1 MKEKSPIKLRRKP
14 LKNGGCSLYLETY
27 WNGQRTFEFLSLY
40 LIPEK
45 SQSDK
50 TRNRT
55 TIIQAESHRAKR
67 IIELQNGKYGR
78 VVNADKCTC
87 TFAEYTLKVGE
98 EKNNGT
104 RDNFSIVAKRIKRY
118 GDIQL
123 RAVNGEYLKKM
134 AKWMKGEY
142 KAGTITLHFRTT
154 HHVLRMAV
162 KNGLISEN
170 PQETRDLKLEKPET
184 RHSNYLTMDELKRM
198 MAVRQVTP
206 LRQRGQNAFFFS
218 CFTGLRRSDV
228 VNLRWADIKTSTD
241 GSKYMEITQQ
251 KTKEKVIIPLSENA
265 LAFLPTMPKQMK
277 DFAQSRVFVRV
288 TFEVMSAAVKH
299 MEDEAGITHHITY
312 HTSRHTAATL
322 LLEYGA
328 DIYTVSKLLGHTDI
342 KTTSIYAEVTNKKRA
357 QAVNAIPK
365 ITDFTNSIQE
375 REQEREQEQT
385 GEERKQTGR
394 KKRKI

>member
-1 MKEKSPIKLRRKP
+1 
-14 LKNGGCSLYLETY
+14 
-27 WNGQRTFEFLSLY
+27 
-40 LIPEK
+40 
-45 SQSDK
+45 
-50 TRNRT
+50 
-55 TIIQAESHRAKR
+55 
-67 IIELQNGKYGR
+67 
-78 VVNADKCTC
+78 
-87 TFAEYTLKVGE
+87 
-98 EKNNGT
+98 
-104 RDNFSIVAKRIKRY
+104 
-118 GDIQL
+118 
-123 RAVNGEYLKKM
+123 
-134 AKWMKGEY
+134 
-142 KAGTITLHFRTT
+142 
-154 HHVLRMAV
+154 
-162 KNGLISEN
+162 
-170 PQETRDLKLEKPET
+170 
-184 RHSNYLTMDELKRM
+184 
-198 MAVRQVTP
+198 
-206 LRQRGQNAFFFS
+206 
-218 CFTGLRRSDV
+218 
-228 VNLRWADIKTSTD
+228 
-241 GSKYMEITQQ
+241 MEITQQ

-394 KKRKI
+394 KKRKT